1 MLPTIQRHDY
11 EGGPSSFLAFKEFTC
26 ISSMMVFQEEIE
38 KEMKEVLSEMKTDL
52 TPEEHHKYREELA
65 RELTSGTNW
74 GHRAVYAC
82 AHSYSGVTGE
92 A

>member
-1 MLPTIQRHDY
+1 
-11 EGGPSSFLAFKEFTC
+11 
-26 ISSMMVFQEEIE
+26 MMVSQEEIE

-52 TPEEHHKYREELA
+52 TPEEHRKYREELA
-65 RELTSGTNW
+65 RELTSGTIG

-82 AHSYSGVTGE
+82 AHSDSGVTGE